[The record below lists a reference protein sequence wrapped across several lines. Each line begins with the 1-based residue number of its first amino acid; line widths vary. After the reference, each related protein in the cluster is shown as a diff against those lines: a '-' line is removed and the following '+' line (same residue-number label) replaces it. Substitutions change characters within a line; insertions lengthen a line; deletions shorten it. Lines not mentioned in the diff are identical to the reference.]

1 MCCKVIKKFF
11 QRWTFWLTCV
21 DCIHIPSSADDC
33 RWTGGGVVC
42 SRSLALLLL
51 LLVVNGVALL
61 LLWCCSINGTTTTT
75 TCRWWTRF
83 RSWGFAGYISKF
95 YSDRKSQS
103 FTRKESM
110 LLELFFSNL
119 AIPNWYWIIFLHFR
133 ALVFLGNVL
142 VVLQNDKKTW
152 SKQSIFLEERKLD
165 KIEFTKE
172 GKKGK
177 THKCKQK

>member
-1 MCCKVIKKFF
+1 MPYMCCKVIKKFF

-75 TCRWWTRF
+75 TWRWWTRF
-83 RSWGFAGYISKF
+83 RSWGFARYISTF
-95 YSDRKSQS
+95 YSDAKSQS
-103 FTRKESM
+103 FTRKIQCCLNFLS
-110 LLELFFSNL
+110 LKPSHSILALHYFSS
-119 AIPNWYWIIFLHFR
+119 F
-133 ALVFLGNVL
+133 
-142 VVLQNDKKTW
+142 
-152 SKQSIFLEERKLD
+152 
-165 KIEFTKE
+165 
-172 GKKGK
+172 
-177 THKCKQK
+177 

>member
-33 RWTGGGVVC
+33 RWTGGGGGVVC

-119 AIPNWYWIIFLHFR
+119 AIPNWHCTIFLHFR
-133 ALVFLGNVL
+133 VCT
-142 VVLQNDKKTW
+142 D
-152 SKQSIFLEERKLD
+152 IFRKWVQIDEKNHLSNLY
-165 KIEFTKE
+165 FWRKE
-172 GKKGK
+172 N
-177 THKCKQK
+177 